1 MSTKST
7 QPTQPTKSTK
17 LKSAP
22 SLLVLSAVVPL
33 TALALLV
40 AWGCGANGSI
50 SNTRSAEVD
59 DDVLSIVSRSS
70 DPATATDMETV
81 PRDTFGKTVSID
93 GLIFPGADGETRSRA
108 AHGLAI
114 FTADRKDNRDG
125 QGPYFNQVNCVG
137 CHQATGGGNLTP
149 SPITRSKTKDAFLI
163 FGNFNP
169 LSQAFDSPAALGG
182 PVLHKRSLEGFPIQ
196 QIPPLPGQP
205 FQRTIGLRA
214 GPPYIGR
221 GLMEAVFDGDII
233 ANKSPAL
240 SALYDANGNVIYTI
254 ENRSNA
260 FGQITGADNVV
271 RLSRFGLRAGGPTL
285 LQFALGNGPIGLSSP
300 FSPGLNT
307 PSGQGDVH
315 PSNDLSADD
324 LRDIR
329 TMIRM
334 MAPPARIPIVPGSV
348 EAQGEV
354 LFGADLSN
362 VATPGATLEQ
372 RRGMLPAALR
382 DTRTGAMNC
391 VGCHMPVQLTGHSP
405 SQFGNNLLSNRRAY
419 LFSDLLIHNMGTGL
433 ATASLDPV
441 AYTADANDLLPS
453 QSKQTITLQNLGL
466 DLFGKSP
473 TFPIADNALPAQGR
487 ATQFHWRTPTLMG
500 ISLIGPPYM
509 HDARVLEGQSVESG
523 LDQAIRL
530 HAAIGLA
537 IPQSDADLDPQ
548 SEAYLTVRN
557 YLALPQA
564 DKDALIAY
572 LKTL

>member
-1 MSTKST
+1 MKN
-7 QPTQPTKSTK
+7 PKP
-17 LKSAP
+17 
-22 SLLVLSAVVPL
+22 LLFATVPFAGL
-33 TALALLV
+33 FLLV

-50 SNTRSAEVD
+50 SNTRSAIVD

-81 PRDTFGKTVSID
+81 PRATFGSSANLDALV
-93 GLIFPGADGETRSRA
+93 FPSTDGETRRRA
-108 AHGLAI
+108 AHGLSI
-114 FTADRKDNRDG
+114 FVADRKDNRDG

-137 CHQATGGGNLTP
+137 CHQARGGGNLTP
-149 SPITRSKTKDAFLI
+149 SPVTRSMTRDAFLI

-169 LSQAFDSPAALGG
+169 LSQSFESPPALGG

-196 QIPPLPGQP
+196 AIPPLPGQP

-221 GLMEAVFDGDII
+221 GLMEAIFDGDII

-240 SALYDANGNVIYTI
+240 SGLYDANGNIIYTI

-260 FGQITGADNVV
+260 FGQIVGADNVV
-271 RLSRFGLRAGGPTL
+271 RLSRFGLRAGGPTI

-307 PSGQGDVH
+307 PSGLPDTH

-334 MAPPARIPIVPGSV
+334 MAPPARLPIAPGSP
-348 EAQGEV
+348 EARGEA

-372 RRGMLPAALR
+372 RRGMLPVALR
-382 DTRTGAMNC
+382 DMRTGAMNC
-391 VGCHMPVQLTGHSP
+391 VGCHMPVQLTGKSP

-441 AYTADANDLLPS
+441 SYAADANRLFPS
-453 QSKQTITLQNLGL
+453 QSTQVVTPANLGL

-523 LDQAIRL
+523 LDEAIRL
-530 HAAIGLA
+530 HAARGLA
-537 IPQSDADLDPQ
+537 VPQGEADLDPQ
-548 SEAYLTVRN
+548 SEAYLMVRN

-564 DKDALIAY
+564 DKDALLAY

>member
-1 MSTKST
+1 MEV
-7 QPTQPTKSTK
+7 
-17 LKSAP
+17 
-22 SLLVLSAVVPL
+22 LLSIMKNPKPLLFAAVPL
-33 TALALLV
+33 AGLSLLV

-50 SNTRSAEVD
+50 SNTRSAVAD
-59 DDVLSIVSRSS
+59 DDVLSIVTRSS

-81 PRDTFGKTVSID
+81 PRDQFGKTLSID
-93 GLIFPGADGETRSRA
+93 ALVFPSTNGDTRRAA
-108 AHGLAI
+108 AHGLSI
-114 FTADRKDNRDG
+114 FTADRKDARDG
-125 QGPYFNQVNCVG
+125 QGPYFNQVNCLG
-137 CHQATGGGNLTP
+137 CHQASGGGNLTP
-149 SPITRSKTKDAFLI
+149 TPVSKSLTRDAFLV

-169 LSQAFDSPAALGG
+169 LSQAFDSPASLGG
-182 PVLHKRSLEGFPIQ
+182 PVLHKRSLDGFPIQ
-196 QIPPLPGQP
+196 AIPPLPGQP

-240 SALYDANGNVIYTI
+240 SGLYDANGNVIYAI
-254 ENRSNA
+254 ENRNTA
-260 FGQITGADNVV
+260 AGITGGDNIT
-271 RLSRFGLRAGGPTL
+271 RLARFGLRAGGPTL
-285 LQFALGNGPIGLSSP
+285 LQFTLGNGPIGLSSP

-307 PSGQGDVH
+307 PSGLPDTH

-324 LRDIR
+324 LRDVR

-334 MAPPARIPIVPGSV
+334 MAPPARLPIAPGSL
-348 EAQGEV
+348 EARGEV

-372 RRGMLPAALR
+372 RRGMLPVALR
-382 DTRTGAMNC
+382 DMRTGAMNC
-391 VGCHMPVQLTGHSP
+391 VGCHMPVQLTGKSP
-405 SQFGNNLLSNRRAY
+405 ARMGAELLSNRRAY

-441 AYTADANDLLPS
+441 SYAADANRLLPS
-453 QSKQTITLQNLGL
+453 QSTQVVTPANLGL

-523 LDQAIRL
+523 LDEAIRL
-530 HAAIGLA
+530 HAARGLVV
-537 IPQSDADLDPQ
+537 PQGDADLDPQ
-548 SEAYLTVRN
+548 SEAYLMVRN

-564 DKDALIAY
+564 DKDALLAY